1 MGWWLEWSG
10 TSLILACAKP
20 YSQKET
26 KPFEKLKESWNA
38 RCSENCSERYY
49 RICEHQFTV
58 NIIDTPLESKQV
70 KKKDVSLDIRGKE
83 EKVIKDEDQDFGLWN

>member
-38 RCSENCSERYY
+38 RCSENCSEHYY

-58 NIIDTPLESKQV
+58 NIIDTPLLLFKSTYAYH
-70 KKKDVSLDIRGKE
+70 
-83 EKVIKDEDQDFGLWN
+83 KVCIITRKSDLKNNM